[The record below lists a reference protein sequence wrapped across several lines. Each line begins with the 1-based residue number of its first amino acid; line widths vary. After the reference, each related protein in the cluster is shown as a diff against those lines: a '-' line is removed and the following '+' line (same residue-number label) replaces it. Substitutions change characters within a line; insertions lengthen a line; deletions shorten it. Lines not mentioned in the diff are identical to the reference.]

1 MNEQFGIRKILT
13 NHPIVP
19 VCVED
24 DPARIERVME
34 KLEASG
40 IRCIE
45 ITLRSAGAFEVIQK
59 ALEVRKE
66 GFSIGVGTIISSEQ
80 VERCAT
86 LGVDFMVSPG
96 LTSHLADAF
105 KMAKVPFLPGVMTS
119 SEIIAGLEYGLDT
132 FKLFPFNLAGGEKAL
147 QTYGSVF
154 PHVKF
159 CPTGGVNQ
167 EIAERILQAQN
178 VIAVGGTWMLK

>member
-1 MNEQFGIRKILT
+1 MNEQFGIREILT

-40 IRCIE
+40 IHCIE

-59 ALEVRKE
+59 ALEVRNE

-105 KMAKVPFLPGVMTS
+105 KHQIDVSDL
-119 SEIIAGLEYGLDT
+119 
-132 FKLFPFNLAGGEKAL
+132 
-147 QTYGSVF
+147 
-154 PHVKF
+154 
-159 CPTGGVNQ
+159 PTGIYVVQITTENGEVFTSRL
-167 EIAERILQAQN
+167 IK
-178 VIAVGGTWMLK
+178 G